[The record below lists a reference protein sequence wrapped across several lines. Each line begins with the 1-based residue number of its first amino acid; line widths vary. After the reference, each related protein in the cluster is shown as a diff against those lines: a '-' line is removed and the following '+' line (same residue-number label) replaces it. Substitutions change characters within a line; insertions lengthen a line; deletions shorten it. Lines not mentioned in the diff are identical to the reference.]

1 MNAGEEAFFQWR
13 RRNDS
18 SRCLNG
24 TASRDVSSEKKR
36 HRSKAVVR
44 KGRGDETTKEIDRVS
59 IDGRVDVT
67 DPDVEIAVRTRERR
81 ERSRGGWEARPR
93 TRGSLRP
100 IAWSPRPATARA
112 NRGRARPTPAAGAG
126 LRLPRGHA
134 PPPESARA
142 SRVTAPPRAK
152 SIDQWPGTRTRAWFN
167 AGDGHCLLPPRG
179 GGVGVGTKDLRGAHP
194 SAPPPSGARARST
207 AREADDERGAV
218 SSADT
223 CEQQFSRI
231 IPVA

>member
-1 MNAGEEAFFQWR
+1 MAAAKRFVAVFERNRVARRFLGEETSPIESCRSKRKR
-13 RRNDS
+13 RRNDEGN
-18 SRCLNG
+18 RQGVDRREN
-24 TASRDVSSEKKR
+24 RR
-36 HRSKAVVR
+36 YRS
-44 KGRGDETTKEIDRVS
+44 GRGDRGANEGEER
-59 IDGRVDVT
+59 
-67 DPDVEIAVRTRERR
+67 EIARR
-81 ERSRGGWEARPR
+81 LEARPR

-194 SAPPPSGARARST
+194 SAPPPSGARTRST